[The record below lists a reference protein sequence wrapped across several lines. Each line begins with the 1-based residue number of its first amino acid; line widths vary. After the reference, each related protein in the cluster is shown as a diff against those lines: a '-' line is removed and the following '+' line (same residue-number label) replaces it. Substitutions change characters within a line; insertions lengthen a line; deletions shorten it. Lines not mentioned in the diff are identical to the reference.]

1 MPWFKKKQKNVND
14 YYKNELLRSRMSDI
28 SIRTDEIIQ
37 QYFFASKEDTL
48 TLDEYLKIRE
58 LATMELGLKKSN
70 EENPPISQAENTH
83 AEFPIVKEKSQPQKT
98 VHNIINAA
106 PEPQIEP
113 EAKELSKAMELPFE
127 DKTLSESLSEPQ
139 SEQKESSFD
148 FLAMLQSVED

>member
-48 TLDEYLKIRE
+48 TLDEYLKLRE
-58 LATMELGLKKSN
+58 LATMELGLKKIN
-70 EENPPISQAENTH
+70 EVNSSISQVENTP
-83 AEFPIVKEKSQPQKT
+83 AELPIIKEKAQLQKT
-98 VHNIINAA
+98 ASNTVNTA

-113 EAKELSKAMELPFE
+113 ETNEISKVMELPFE
-127 DKTLSESLSEPQ
+127 DKALSEGRPELQ
-139 SEQKESSFD
+139 NEQKESSFD